1 MPASQ
6 QRPHATVNPGPDWPP
21 GPALHH
27 IRQLARI
34 FLASLFDLK
43 FKQVLTTRMVPAI
56 YSLGIVLF
64 AVLAAS
70 VSALGFSVSFL
81 VGVFYLLVVAPAL
94 FFALVIAMRV
104 ALEFVLAVFRLLEVT
119 EKMYGKTAEMDENL
133 ERLTNRVEEVS
144 SVIPRIPWPFGK

>member
-1 MPASQ
+1 MQNPHHK
-6 QRPHATVNPGPDWPP
+6 PHAATTPGPNWPT

-70 VSALGFSVSFL
+70 VSALGFSISFL
-81 VGVFYLLVVAPAL
+81 AGVFYLLIVAPAL

-104 ALEFVLAVFRLLEVT
+104 ALEFVLAVFKLLEVT

-144 SVIPRIPWPFGK
+144 SVVPRIPWPFGK